1 MGKLI
6 LIRHGHTKLNVPG
19 QEERLRG
26 WLDVPLSEQGLQE
39 AEDTARIVAGFGIKA
54 IYSSDLTRAL
64 QTSEI
69 ISRVVHAPITPTP
82 ELRPWNLG
90 AFAGQLVHQLIPF
103 LHLLSREPETV
114 APGGES
120 WNQFYARYSNRLLS
134 LMELAHK
141 SKHNIAAVVH
151 VRNFLTAPTI
161 VLGGDKTKVP
171 VKGGP
176 KTGSVY
182 IIEKVGRQWQIK
194 TDKLEPV
201 TLTTVGAP
209 LAHGATETKA
219 IAA

>member
-6 LIRHGHTKLNVPG
+6 LIRHGHTSLNIPG
-19 QEERLRG
+19 QQERLRG
-26 WLDVPLSEQGLQE
+26 WLDVPLSEQGLRE
-39 AEDTARIVAGFGIKA
+39 AEETARIVANFGIKT
-54 IYSSDLTRAL
+54 IFSSDLTRAL

-69 ISRVVHAPITPTP
+69 ISRVVYAPITPTP

-90 AFAGQLVHQLIPF
+90 VFAGQLVHQLIPF
-103 LHLLSREPETV
+103 LHLLNRVPNTV

-120 WNQFYARYSNRLLS
+120 WNQFYDRYSNRLLS
-134 LMELAHK
+134 LMETAHK
-141 SKHNIAAVVH
+141 SKRNIAAVAH

-161 VLGGDKTKVP
+161 VLNGDKTKVP

-182 IIEKVGRQWQIK
+182 IIEKIGRQWQIK

-201 TLTTVGAP
+201 ALTTIGTS
-209 LAHGATETKA
+209 LLQAHAENRS

>member
-6 LIRHGHTKLNVPG
+6 LIRHGHTSLNIPG

-26 WLDVPLSEQGLQE
+26 WLDVPLSNQGLKE
-39 AEDTARIVAGFGIKA
+39 AKETARIVATFSVKT
-54 IYSSDLTRAL
+54 IYSSDLTRAI

-69 ISRVVHAPITPTP
+69 ISRVVKAPITPTP

-90 AFAGQLVHQLIPF
+90 VFAGQLIHQLLPF
-103 LHLLSREPETV
+103 LHLLNEQPDAV

-120 WNQFYARYSNRLLS
+120 WNQFYERYSKRLLA
-134 LMELAHK
+134 LMRLAHE
-141 SKHNIAAVVH
+141 SKDNIAAVAH

-161 VLGGDKTKVP
+161 ILGGDKSKVP

-182 IIEKVGRQWQIK
+182 VIEKVGHNWRIK
-194 TDKLEPV
+194 TDKLEVV
-201 TLTTVGAP
+201 TLAK
-209 LAHGATETKA
+209 LQANN
-219 IAA
+219 

>member
-6 LIRHGHTKLNVPG
+6 LIRHGHTSLNIPG

-26 WLDVPLSEQGLQE
+26 WLDVPLSEQGLRE
-39 AEDTARIVAGFGIKA
+39 AEDTARIVANFGIKT
-54 IYSSDLTRAL
+54 IFSSDLTRAL

-69 ISRVVHAPITPTP
+69 ISRVVQAPITPTP

-90 AFAGQLVHQLIPF
+90 VFAGQLVHQLIPF
-103 LHLLSREPETV
+103 LRLLNQVPDAV

-120 WNQFYARYSNRLLS
+120 WNQFYERYSKRLLS
-134 LMELAHK
+134 LMEVAHK
-141 SKHNIAAVVH
+141 AKHNIAAVAH
-151 VRNFLTAPTI
+151 VRNFLTAPTV
-161 VLGGDKTKVP
+161 VLGGDRSKVP

-176 KTGSVY
+176 KTGSIY
-182 IIEKVGRQWQIK
+182 IIEKAGRKWQIK

-201 TLTTVGAP
+201 TLTTIEAP
-209 LAHGATETKA
+209 LAQAHAETRA